1 MTGPSE
7 ATMRAGVVGCGNIS
21 PVYFENLKTRYP
33 VVDVVACADLIPE
46 RSHAAADRFGV
57 PRAVST
63 EDLLADPDIE
73 LVINLTNPAAH
84 AEVSLA
90 AIEAGKHVYSEK
102 PLAVERADGQAIV
115 DSAAARGLS
124 VGCAPDT
131 VLGAGI
137 QTCRKLM
144 DEGRIGEPIAATAF
158 MVNHGH
164 ESWHPSP
171 EFFYKHGGGPMFDMG
186 PYYLSALI
194 NLMGP
199 VRRVTGSHRRTFE
212 RRTITS
218 QPKHGT
224 VIEVE
229 VSTHVAGVLD
239 FESGAVATIVTS
251 FDVWGSDLPRI
262 EVYGTEGALSV
273 PDPNVFEGAVRV
285 RGAGEDGWSDVPLA
299 YREGG
304 RGMGPA
310 EMAWA
315 IRGGRRPRADGR
327 LANHVLDVMHAVH
340 EASDSGTH
348 AETTTTCERPATMP
362 AGLPEGV
369 FDR

>member
-1 MTGPSE
+1 MTSLSE

-21 PVYFENLKTRYP
+21 PVYFKHLKTRYP
-33 VVDVVACADLIPE
+33 VVRVVACADLVPE
-46 RSHAAADRFGV
+46 RSRAAADRFGV
-57 PRAVST
+57 PAPIST
-63 EDLLADPDIE
+63 EDLLADPEIE

-102 PLAVERADGQAIV
+102 PLAVERADGQAII
-115 DSAAARGLS
+115 DSAAAKGLS

-137 QTCRKLM
+137 QTCRKLI

-164 ESWHPSP
+164 ESWHPAP
-171 EFFYKHGGGPMFDMG
+171 EFYYKQGGGPMFDMG
-186 PYYLSALI
+186 PYYLSALV

-199 VRRVTGSHRRTFE
+199 ISRVTGSHRRTFE

-218 QPKHGT
+218 QPQHGT
-224 VIEVE
+224 VMEVE

-239 FESGAVATIVTS
+239 FESGAIATIITS

-262 EVYGTEGALSV
+262 EVYGTEGAMSV
-273 PDPNVFEGAVRV
+273 PDPNNFEGEVRV
-285 RGAGEDGWSDVPLA
+285 TGTGENGWTDVPLA

-315 IRGGRRPRADGR
+315 IRAGRPPRADGA

-340 EASDSGTH
+340 EASDSGAH
-348 AETTTTCERPATMP
+348 VETTTTCERPAAVP
-362 AGLPEGV
+362 VGLPEGV